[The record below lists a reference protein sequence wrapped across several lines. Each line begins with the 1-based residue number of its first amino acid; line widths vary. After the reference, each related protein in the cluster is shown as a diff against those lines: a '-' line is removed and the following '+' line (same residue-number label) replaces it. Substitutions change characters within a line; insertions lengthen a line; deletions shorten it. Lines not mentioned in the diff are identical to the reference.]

1 MLKTQKI
8 PCILFFLEKRYD
20 FSVYCLRELAIC
32 NTQEDIVFYFF
43 YVLFVRPYLAK
54 RNNFFLEVKITQ
66 NKLKRCLSNTPLNQ
80 ITLQNQTKQSLRI
93 GPVLT
98 RLG

>member
-20 FSVYCLRELAIC
+20 FSIYCLRELAIC
-32 NTQEDIVFYFF
+32 NTQEDIYIFLFF
-43 YVLFVRPYLAK
+43 YVIFVRPYLAK

-66 NKLKRCLSNTPLNQ
+66 TNLKGVS
-80 ITLQNQTKQSLRI
+80 QTH
-93 GPVLT
+93 P
-98 RLG
+98 